1 VCINGG
7 WIPTELIQNAGAT
20 VQLHPESGGFW
31 ALHLDDGRVFVP
43 LGGLAP
49 AFQMSGLRVTLTG
62 KVRIDLPSTP
72 GAIVE
77 VLSIF

>member
-1 VCINGG
+1 VCINGD
-7 WIPTELIQNAGAT
+7 WIPTELIQSAGAT
-20 VQLHPESGGFW
+20 VQFHSESGGFW

-43 LGGLAP
+43 MGGLAP
-49 AFQMSGLRVTLTG
+49 ASQTNGRRVTFSG

-77 VLSIF
+77 VLSIS